1 MTELFTAAKK
11 LLAEHPKR
19 LDDPKMWLF
28 VTVNTARALIDN
40 TDRSG
45 MAALDDAKNCH
56 TAAELQRWYD
66 SIQGRYGREGFSFR
80 SSPVYFYLSSLV
92 AFFDDMPLGD
102 DEHDMIAQAA
112 AFDEYLLY
120 SINV

>member
-45 MAALDDAKNCH
+45 MAALDDAKSCH

-80 SSPVYFYLSSLV
+80 SSFWYCGRLKSLPDCLS
-92 AFFDDMPLGD
+92 MK
-102 DEHDMIAQAA
+102 IC
-112 AFDEYLLY
+112 LLLKP
-120 SINV
+120 NV